1 MEELTM
7 SNASEIINEEIKNLD
22 QRLDDALKTLEAN
35 RKEYAQEMQKQAN
48 ELDCYSL
55 GSISRKAR
63 SYDEALGNQTARIEN
78 YISTIELLQKV
89 QKKIIVAE
97 IKDSEELLH
106 RA

>member
-1 MEELTM
+1 M

-35 RKEYAQEMQKQAN
+35 RKEYAEEMQKQAN
-48 ELDCYSL
+48 QLDCYNL

-63 SYDEALGNQTARIEN
+63 SYDEALGNQTAKIEN

-89 QKKIIVAE
+89 KKKIIVAE
-97 IKDSEELLH
+97 FKDSEELFMEDGI
-106 RA
+106 